1 MHYQL
6 YILLKDYY
14 DHILN
19 EWGDMMKHTVLLG
32 ILIGFTAVFL
42 IWGVFTEEFD
52 WSWWIGMLIGGL
64 IGYIVAYNLW
74 NKMKQSK

>member
-1 MHYQL
+1 
-6 YILLKDYY
+6 
-14 DHILN
+14 
-19 EWGDMMKHTVLLG
+19 MKHTVLLG